1 MTIDDIK
8 HLRERTGASLQ
19 ACKIALEEAKGDE
32 TLAIEILRKK
42 GESKAAGRSDRETTQ
57 GVVTVATQG
66 NKAVILKLG
75 SETDFVAKTPD
86 FIKAAE
92 DIAQTL
98 LKDPSFDAT
107 ALLSNL
113 NAKMGEKISLN
124 NVQHVEGAVVGAY
137 VHSNR
142 KVGGVVV
149 MNGGSQETAYDIAM
163 HVTAMNP
170 LVLSPAEVSEELV
183 KKEREIWTEQLKTE
197 GKPEAI
203 VEKILM
209 GKEKKFREENALL
222 KQAFV
227 KNPEQTVES
236 LLNGATIEKFIRLE
250 C

>member
-19 ACKIALEEAKGDE
+19 ACKIALEEAKGNE
-32 TLAIEILRKK
+32 TTAIEILRKR
-42 GESKAAGRSDRETTQ
+42 GEAKAAGRSDRETTQ
-57 GVVTVATQG
+57 GVVMVATQD

-92 DIAQTL
+92 AIAQTL

-107 ALLSNL
+107 ALLNDL
-113 NAKMGEKISLN
+113 NSKMGEKISLSG
-124 NVQHVEGAVVGAY
+124 VQHVEGPVIGTY

-142 KVGGVVV
+142 KVGSIVV
-149 MNGGSQETAYDIAM
+149 MDNGSPETAYDIAM

-170 LVLSPAEVSEELV
+170 LVLSPTEISEELV

-236 LLNGATIEKFIRLE
+236 LLNSAKIERFVRVE